1 MPPIKNLQQ
10 RKGQIRGALISRA
23 AQWRSEGHSAVA
35 GLVDDLV
42 HRINEAETY
51 DELEAAIRWF
61 HAEVEQNR

>member
-1 MPPIKNLQQ
+1 MPPTKTLQQ

-23 AQWRSEGHSAVA
+23 AQWRSEGHSAIA

-42 HRINEAETY
+42 HRLNDAETY

-61 HAEVEQNR
+61 IDEAQ